1 MTSGFPREG
10 RRVILFSEIGRS
22 SHTEV
27 ARLLE
32 CGRPSRSTVSLD
44 PSHISSSLSPA
55 SQPHGHCMW
64 IRAAPYFLP

>member
-1 MTSGFPREG
+1 MASGFPREG
-10 RRVILFSEIGRS
+10 CRVILFSEIGRS

-44 PSHISSSLSPA
+44 PSLSPA